1 VRTPIEY
8 SFSGVI
14 QNVSLEV
21 LIQQIGGTVEFSV
34 TANGIDLSNSSN
46 PMPVELHVGSD
57 VGIVT
62 IAAQFVS

>member
-1 VRTPIEY
+1 MRTPIEY

-34 TANGIDLSNSSN
+34 TANGNDLSNSSN

>member
-1 VRTPIEY
+1 MRTPIEY